1 MEQFLEET
9 LRMSLIFRRNPN
21 RSTHVFRGQK
31 DRDVPA
37 AVSLLLPIK
46 NRESWVWPGDN
57 QQEPGFIHSKRGGFH
72 IKIVFYIRNI

>member
-57 QQEPGFIHSKRGGFH
+57 QQEPGFIHSKRGVSTLKLFF
-72 IKIVFYIRNI
+72 I